1 MQLRYLKTFM
11 AVATTLN
18 VTRAAE
24 RVHLAQSSVTGQIQA
39 LEEELGTTLFD
50 RSRRGLRLTP
60 AGQRLLDYAARLLA
74 LADEARAA
82 VASEGEAVA
91 SRLVIGGLETLCA
104 ARLPALL
111 AAYRQR
117 CPGVDVTL
125 RAANTGELR
134 GAVKSGTADVCFVFG
149 DGVDDP
155 ELEREV
161 VAHEALTMIAPPGH
175 RLAGRR
181 SLAFAELVDEPFLV
195 TETGCVY
202 RRMFE
207 RAFAPLAGSGP
218 RIAGEYG
225 SIAAIRTLVEAGEGC
240 ALLPRF
246 VVADAV
252 ADGRLAMLPW
262 PGEEPRVA
270 VAMLWRRRRTQAPA
284 LREFLDL
291 ARARFGTAT
300 PADARP
306 RRAARSR

>member
-1 MQLRYLKTFM
+1 M
-11 AVATTLN
+11 AVASTLN

-39 LEEELGTTLFD
+39 LEEALGATLFD

-60 AGQRLLDYAARLLA
+60 AGQRLQDYAAKLLA

-82 VASEGEAVA
+82 VASAGEAVA
-91 SRLVIGGLETLCA
+91 GRLVIGGLETLCA
-104 ARLPALL
+104 MRLPALL

-117 CPGVDVTL
+117 CPDVEVTL
-125 RAANTGELR
+125 KAANSGELR

-149 DGVDDP
+149 DVADDP
-155 ELEREV
+155 ELEREA
-161 VAHEALTMIAPPGH
+161 VAQEALALIAPPGH
-175 RLAGRR
+175 RLSARR
-181 SLAFAELVDEPFLV
+181 TLAFADLADEPFLV

-207 RAFAPLAGSGP
+207 RAFAPLAGAGP

-252 ADGRLAMLPW
+252 AAGRSAVLPW
-262 PGEEPRVA
+262 PGEEPHVSA
-270 VAMLWRRRRTQAPA
+270 TMIWRRRRAQVPA
-284 LREFLDL
+284 LREFIDL
-291 ARARFGTAT
+291 ARVRFGVAT
-300 PADARP
+300 PADAHP

>member
-1 MQLRYLKTFM
+1 MQLRHLKTFM
-11 AVATTLN
+11 AVASTLN

-39 LEEELGTTLFD
+39 LEEELGTPLFD

-60 AGQRLLDYAARLLA
+60 AGQRLQEYAAKLLA

-82 VASEGEAVA
+82 VASAGGGVA
-91 SRLVIGGLETLCA
+91 GRLVIGGLETLCA
-104 ARLPALL
+104 MRLPALL

-117 CPGVDVTL
+117 CPAVEVTL
-125 RAANTGELR
+125 KAASSGELR
-134 GAVKSGTADVCFVFG
+134 GTVKSGTADACFVFG
-149 DGVDDP
+149 DVADDAD
-155 ELEREV
+155 LEGETI
-161 VAHEALTMIAPPGH
+161 AHEALAVIAPPGH
-175 RLAGRR
+175 PFAARR
-181 SLAFAELVDEPFLV
+181 SLAFADLAGAPFLV

-202 RRMFE
+202 RCMFE
-207 RAFAPLAGSGP
+207 RAFAPLAGAGP

-225 SIAAIRTLVEAGEGC
+225 SIAAIRALVEAGEGC

-262 PGEEPRVA
+262 PGEQPRVA
-270 VAMLWRRRRTQAPA
+270 VTMLWRRRRAQAPA
-284 LREFLDL
+284 LREFLEL
-291 ARARFGTAT
+291 ARAHFGAAT